1 MKPADK
7 GSAIVILDKDNYILE
22 GERQLHDEQFYE
34 ETDNDHTG
42 EVMHRVNLFVNNM
55 LQRGQI
61 TQKTSSYLTTD
72 IDRTQQFY
80 LLPKIHKDMNNP
92 PGRPIVSGSG
102 GPTEKISQFVDHF
115 IGPLVPL
122 SRSYIRDSTHMINIL
137 LDYEPTPNM
146 LLCTLDIT
154 SLYTNIPHYEGV
166 QAIKEILAIH
176 RDINALPHNSY
187 IIELLQVVLTNNYFD
202 FNCKHYHQKSGTAMG
217 TKLAPSYANLF
228 MSKFEQ
234 DHVYTYHLQPSL
246 WKRFIDDIFLIW
258 THGMDTLKE
267 FILHLNTVH
276 PTLKFT
282 SVISPTEIAFLD
294 LTIYI
299 TDDKLCTR
307 LFTKDTD
314 RHMYLNFHSE
324 HPLSLKRSIPYFQF
338 LRLKRIHSESHYLIQ
353 SQIHLYWYFIWREYP
368 HDVILE
374 AWLKT
379 NKVNRESLLDGNT
392 DNKDTKAPLM
402 FITTYNS
409 TYPNFREIISKHW
422 SFLGRSSAT
431 RELSNQ
437 DIMVTYRKPPSL
449 KDMLVRA
456 KIPQPKTKTNKGCTR
471 PNTCQYCTRLSQSG
485 KITNLENNTTYKTIT
500 KGTCQSNNLIY
511 CLECNRCHIKYVGQT
526 KNRIIDRF
534 QGHIYDI
541 KHNNNTTV
549 ARHFFSHNDQS
560 NPSMIIHILEYI
572 RLPKDIPRSKSI
584 RDNRE
589 LVWIH
594 RLNTLIPN
602 GLNILD

>member
-1 MKPADK
+1 MINCVQDCSLK
-7 GSAIVILDKDNYILE
+7 I
-22 GERQLHDEQFYE
+22 Q
-34 ETDNDHTG
+34 
-42 EVMHRVNLFVNNM
+42 
-55 LQRGQI
+55 
-61 TQKTSSYLTTD
+61 TD
-72 IDRTQQFY
+72 IC
-80 LLPKIHKDMNNP
+80 IW
-92 PGRPIVSGSG
+92 I
-102 GPTEKISQFVDHF
+102 F
-115 IGPLVPL
+115 IQ
-122 SRSYIRDSTHMINIL
+122 
-137 LDYEPTPNM
+137 
-146 LLCTLDIT
+146 
-154 SLYTNIPHYEGV
+154 NIPW
-166 QAIKEILAIH
+166 A
-176 RDINALPHNSY
+176 
-187 IIELLQVVLTNNYFD
+187 
-202 FNCKHYHQKSGTAMG
+202 
-217 TKLAPSYANLF
+217 
-228 MSKFEQ
+228 SKG
-234 DHVYTYHLQPSL
+234 P
-246 WKRFIDDIFLIW
+246 FLI
-258 THGMDTLKE
+258 
-267 FILHLNTVH
+267 
-276 PTLKFT
+276 
-282 SVISPTEIAFLD
+282 
-294 LTIYI
+294 
-299 TDDKLCTR
+299 
-307 LFTKDTD
+307 
-314 RHMYLNFHSE
+314 
-324 HPLSLKRSIPYFQF
+324 LSFWDS
-338 LRLKRIHSESHYLIQ
+338 KRIHSESHYLIQ

-392 DNKDTKAPLM
+392 GNKDTKAPLM

-409 TYPNFREIISKHW
+409 ANPNFREIISKHW

-511 CLECNRCHIKYVGQT
+511 
-526 KNRIIDRF
+526 
-534 QGHIYDI
+534 
-541 KHNNNTTV
+541 
-549 ARHFFSHNDQS
+549 FSHNDQS

-602 GLNILD
+602 GLNILDWGKWFRMSQRV